1 MSFIIVWFRT
11 ITNSSQ
17 ETFYMPRYLSLSPL
31 MPVILS
37 AALIGIGCGMG
48 AKPTTNEGSKPAA
61 NASTPA
67 STPAPTASPAAAK
80 VNIAGEYD
88 ATGTNPDGGA
98 PYKAGLVVTPRD
110 DVYQFSW
117 LSGSSK
123 YDGVGV
129 MTDNTVAVS
138 YTSGSDGK
146 GCGVVLYKI
155 GADGTLDGVS
165 GYWGNNVAE
174 KEKAVRDRGT
184 DLEGRYEISG
194 TNTGGKSYKGELNIK
209 KDGEGYVFEWNAG
222 SLLTG
227 YGIRTGDK
235 VAVGFGGK
243 QCTFVAYDVKP
254 DGTLDGKWGGQSAR
268 SFGTEIAKKK

>member
-1 MSFIIVWFRT
+1 MSFIIVGFHT
-11 ITNSSQ
+11 ITNPVQ
-17 ETFYMPRYLSLSPL
+17 ETFYMLRNLSLLPL
-31 MPVILS
+31 VHVILF
-37 AALIGIGCGMG
+37 AALIGAGCGMG
-48 AKPTTNEGSKPAA
+48 AKPTINDSSNPAV
-61 NASTPA
+61 N
-67 STPAPTASPAAAK
+67 TASPVSTPTPAATPSAAK
-80 VNIAGEYD
+80 INIAGEYD
-88 ATGTNPDGGA
+88 ATGKNPDGGA
-98 PYKAGLVVTPRD
+98 PYKAVLMITPRD

-174 KEKAVRDRGT
+174 KEKAVRDRGS

-209 KDGEGYVFEWNAG
+209 KDGEGYVFEWNTG

-227 YGIRTGDK
+227 FGIRTGDK

-243 QCTFVAYDVKP
+243 QCAFVAYDVKP
-254 DGTLDGKWGGQSAR
+254 DGTLDGKWGAQSAK
-268 SFGTEIAKKK
+268 SFGTEVAKKK